1 MTNTE
6 IVNRRLQEE
15 ALKDRMIVDCII
27 ILATCEY
34 IQNRIEEK
42 LLEIDALENEY
53 SIDEVSVIRTQV
65 YELLAK
71 LHREEQRMDEFMAK
85 YKVLVHEKE
94 ALLSHSRKGKPVY
107 LRGVPPHPRWPS
119 QSSEIPNPPKK
130 TSQDAVRR

>member
-1 MTNTE
+1 MTNAE
-6 IVNRRLQEE
+6 IVSKRLQEE

-42 LLEIDALENEY
+42 LLEIDTLQNEY

-85 YKVLVHEKE
+85 YKKLVNEKE
-94 ALLSHSRKGKPVY
+94 ALLSHPRKGKSIC
-107 LRGVPPHPRWPS
+107 LRGVPPH
-119 QSSEIPNPPKK
+119 
-130 TSQDAVRR
+130 